1 MRLLQLTA
9 GAGGMYCGSC
19 LRDNALAAELM
30 ARGHDVSLLP
40 VYTPTRTDEANR
52 SDGHVFFGGVS
63 VFLQQHVPLLRHT
76 PAILDFLWDIPA
88 VIKAAAGRGVSVDPH
103 ALGELTLSTL
113 RGEHGFQA
121 KEVRKL
127 VRHLEDQ
134 PPFDLVSIP
143 VSLLIGLAGPIKR
156 ALSRPITCTLQ
167 GEDLFL
173 DALSE
178 AHRREA
184 KALIASHAPQVD
196 AFIATSDYYASYMA
210 RYLGLDRTKIHTA
223 PIGISLD
230 GHDSAARTRTGPFTL
245 GFLARIAPEKGL
257 HVLAEA
263 YRILRQELGLPPSRL
278 RAAGYMAP
286 EHRAYLAEIE
296 GRLRSWGLG
305 DEFRYEGEVDRGG
318 KIAFLRDLDVFSVPS
333 PYAEPKGLYLLEAM
347 ANGVPWVEPRH
358 GAFVEMHEKTGGG
371 LLFAPGDPHDLAR
384 QILILASDAPRAAD
398 LGRRG
403 AAGVRAHYSAARM
416 AERALDVFTGLTG
429 VEDRAA
435 ARPARAAGA

>member
-1 MRLLQLTA
+1 MRLLHLTA

-19 LRDNALAAELM
+19 LRDNALAAELL

-63 VFLQQHVPLLRHT
+63 VYLQQHVPLLRRT
-76 PAILDFLWDIPA
+76 PAVLDFLWDIPA

-113 RGEHGFQA
+113 RGEEGFQA

-127 VRHLEDQ
+127 VHYLRGQ
-134 PPFDLVSIP
+134 APFDIVSLP
-143 VSLLIGLAGPIKR
+143 VSLLIGLAGPLAR
-156 ALSRPITCTLQ
+156 ALGRPVVCTLQ

-178 AHRREA
+178 THRAEA
-184 KALIASHAPQVD
+184 KELIRRHAPHVA
-196 AFIATSDYYASYMA
+196 AFMATSDYYAGYMA
-210 RYLGLDRTKIHTA
+210 GYLGIDRARIHTV
-223 PIGISLD
+223 PIGISLG
-230 GHDSAARTRTGPFTL
+230 GHEPAPRTRTDEFTL
-245 GFLARIAPEKGL
+245 GYLARIAPEKGL
-257 HVLAEA
+257 HLLAEA
-263 YRILRQELGLPPSRL
+263 YRILRQDLGLPASRL
-278 RAAGYMAP
+278 RAAGYLAP
-286 EHRAYLAEIE
+286 EHRRYLSDIE
-296 GRLRSWGLG
+296 ARLRSWGLG
-305 DEFRYEGEVDRGG
+305 GEFHYDGEVDRAG
-318 KIAFLRDLDVFSVPS
+318 KIAFLNGIDVLSVPS

-371 LLFAPGDPHDLAR
+371 LLFAPGDAHDLAR
-384 QILILASDAPRAAD
+384 QILALASDSALAAD

-403 AAGVRAHYSAARM
+403 ATGVRTHYSVARM
-416 AERALDVFTGLTG
+416 ADRALDVYAGLT
-429 VEDRAA
+429 AA
-435 ARPARAAGA
+435 TARPARAAAGA

>member
-1 MRLLQLTA
+1 MRLLHLTA

-19 LRDNALAAELM
+19 LRDNALAAELT

-40 VYTPTRTDEANR
+40 VYTPTRTDEANQ
-52 SDGHVFFGGVS
+52 SDGHVFFGGLS
-63 VFLQQHVPLLRHT
+63 VYLQQHVPLLRRT
-76 PAILDFLWDIPA
+76 PAVLDFLWDIPA

-103 ALGELTLSTL
+103 SLGELTLSTL
-113 RGEHGFQA
+113 RGEEGFQA

-127 VRHLEDQ
+127 VHYLESQ
-134 PPFDLVSIP
+134 PPFDAILLP
-143 VSLLIGLAGPIKR
+143 VSLLIGLAAPLKR
-156 ALSRPITCTLQ
+156 ALGRPVVCTLQ

-173 DALSE
+173 DALSA
-178 AHRREA
+178 AHRDEA
-184 KALIASHAPQVD
+184 KALIRRHAPHVD
-196 AFIATSDYYASYMA
+196 AFVATSDYYAAYMA
-210 RYLGLDRTKIHTA
+210 TYLGIDRARIHTV

-230 GHDSAARTRTGPFTL
+230 GHEPSPRERKGPFTL
-245 GFLARIAPEKGL
+245 GYLARIAPEKGL
-257 HVLAEA
+257 HLLAEA

-296 GRLRSWGLG
+296 GRLRGWGLG
-305 DEFRYEGEVDRGG
+305 DEFHYDGEVDRTG
-318 KIAFLRDLDVFSVPS
+318 KIAFLNSLDVLSVPS

-371 LLFAPGDPHDLAR
+371 LLFTPGDAADLAR
-384 QILILASDAPRAAD
+384 QVLSLASDPAMAAD

-403 AAGVRAHYSAARM
+403 ATGVRAHYSAGRM
-416 AERALDVFTGLTG
+416 ADRALEVYAGLAG
-429 VEDRAA
+429 GAAYARPVRAA
-435 ARPARAAGA
+435 AGA